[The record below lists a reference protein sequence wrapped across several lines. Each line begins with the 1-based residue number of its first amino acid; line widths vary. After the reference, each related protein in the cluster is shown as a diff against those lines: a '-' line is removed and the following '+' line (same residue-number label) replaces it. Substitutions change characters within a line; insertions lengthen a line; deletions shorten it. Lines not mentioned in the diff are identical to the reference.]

1 MIKIKNN
8 KIYFNFKRFNYLII
22 FLYITINQK
31 SYQSEVEL
39 NNVLIFNSK
48 NFRAG
53 NFAINNNGDMIIEYS
68 YHETRLFYGLKQNG
82 RYFFIDENG
91 NEASTKEIN
100 ISNSEGEYIK
110 RYESKNSFIF
120 LNNNDN
126 KQYLLSISSYNS
138 VTELYDLDNIENNSI
153 RDTIGL
159 LNYQIFSY
167 EFSLLELPLNNKK
180 EYLLIYT
187 KSTNTTSEGDILMLN
202 TLSFPDKNL
211 YNCNTNQKFSIDNYY
226 NRVVSGFVMNSL
238 IIIFYL
244 DRSLFYTIIIY
255 DFEFNEKNIINDFWP
270 VSADYYNKGNGLF
283 FKCIHLKEN
292 IGVFIFYTGMDDYCP
307 VIYIGRINET
317 DFLLYDLFAIFEL
330 GEYQFD
336 ATSILLNDLAKIN
349 DNRFSFVTTSKNNNI
364 IYILLFDIFNSDKN
378 LKIRIYKPNLNNY
391 KFIFELSTIIYNN
404 YLVFSS
410 TVINSDASEEQNYF
424 SIFMILGF
432 ANGTDNIIDIS
443 SFLMDNNE
451 NLENNL
457 IIELTKNITI
467 DNNIFGYEITE
478 KINLVSILEQII
490 FYNKENKNTKL
501 TNNETLNI
509 NYIFKQNKNIIKT
522 YEYYNL
528 SYQFIIQEANY
539 EKFNSFA
546 YEIIDIPSTLPY
558 SEDDQINFFIS
569 NKFFGRTNILQF
581 KLCHK
586 FCETCSEIG
595 ININDQKCES
605 CLPDYQYDYQEIS
618 FPNCVPEG
626 HYKNSE
632 NKIVSFLEGYP
643 KFFINITSGKK
654 IYFDDNLDC
663 LDEYPFLMSNNECKD
678 FCSYEDLLNQNCS
691 IEKPNDLLYE
701 KLKEL
706 IQTYP
711 ADGESIVVKG
721 EDEYAFQ
728 VTTTKNELDS
738 LDGIYINEYNLS
750 MIDMAECENLIRGT
764 YDEIDD
770 NISLI
775 FLKFEKLASTASE
788 KNVQY
793 ELYHPVTKE
802 LIDLSICDE
811 NHINIYIP
819 ITLSEE
825 TQDKYIKLKKSGYNL
840 FNINDSF
847 YNDICTRYE
856 SDNGTDILLSDRK
869 NYFYYNNDTR
879 CQSNCEYSEYST
891 STQYLKCQCN
901 VETQNIDVKEPEKF
915 TGKTIVTSFY
925 SVLKYSNYKVLK
937 CFKLVF
943 CSKGISK
950 NYGSVIVIILFLLYI
965 PCFIFYIIKGID
977 PIKIDSIKTYFE
989 KPKENNNNGNN
1000 NSKNNIKINS
1010 FKNKNLNNNNKENSK
1025 NKLIKI
1031 RDKINVEK
1039 KRTIT
1044 EIDLINNQLNLNEIT
1059 IFKKS
1064 IKKMDFP
1071 PKRKGFK
1078 NIKKKK
1084 QPQIILTSLFNKS
1097 VRNRLVTEK
1106 EKEKLDKFDSMIN
1119 KSQKINSNVGMLESK
1134 KRKLNSK
1141 FKDNKIMPILEKE
1154 EITPKVEEKDDF
1166 ELNELDYFEA
1176 IKLDKRSFCR
1186 IYWTLLKRE
1195 HIILFTF
1202 FSWYDYNIYYIKFAR
1217 FFFLICTDMAMNVFF
1232 FSDDT
1237 MHKIYLDYGKYDFV
1251 QQIPQIIYSTIV
1263 SQALEIFI
1271 CFLSLTD
1278 KYIYQIKELRTKKKS
1293 QESVLKIIRSINI
1306 KLIGFF
1312 VFTFVLFLVY
1322 WYIITAFCAVYINTQ
1337 VPFIKDSFISFGTS
1351 LIAPFIIYLLPAVLR
1366 IIALKD
1372 ADKKRLNFVYKL
1384 SEIIPFF

>member
-478 KINLVSILEQII
+478 EINLVSIPEQII

-546 YEIIDIPSTLPY
+546 YENIDIPSTLPY

-678 FCSYEDLLNQNCS
+678 FCSYEDLFYQNCS

-788 KNVQY
+788 KNIQY

-891 STQYLKCQCN
+891 FTQYLKCQCN

-989 KPKENNNNGNN
+989 KPKENNNKGNN

-1064 IKKMDFP
+1064 IKKLDFP
-1071 PKRKGFK
+1071 QKRKEFK
-1078 NIKKKK
+1078 N
-1084 QPQIILTSLFNKS
+1084 
-1097 VRNRLVTEK
+1097 
-1106 EKEKLDKFDSMIN
+1106 
-1119 KSQKINSNVGMLESK
+1119 
-1134 KRKLNSK
+1134 
-1141 FKDNKIMPILEKE
+1141 
-1154 EITPKVEEKDDF
+1154 
-1166 ELNELDYFEA
+1166 
-1176 IKLDKRSFCR
+1176 
-1186 IYWTLLKRE
+1186 
-1195 HIILFTF
+1195 
-1202 FSWYDYNIYYIKFAR
+1202 
-1217 FFFLICTDMAMNVFF
+1217 
-1232 FSDDT
+1232 
-1237 MHKIYLDYGKYDFV
+1237 
-1251 QQIPQIIYSTIV
+1251 
-1263 SQALEIFI
+1263 
-1271 CFLSLTD
+1271 
-1278 KYIYQIKELRTKKKS
+1278 TKKKS
-1293 QESVLKIIRSINI
+1293 SLK
-1306 KLIGFF
+1306 L
-1312 VFTFVLFLVY
+1312 Y
-1322 WYIITAFCAVYINTQ
+1322 
-1337 VPFIKDSFISFGTS
+1337 
-1351 LIAPFIIYLLPAVLR
+1351 
-1366 IIALKD
+1366 
-1372 ADKKRLNFVYKL
+1372 
-1384 SEIIPFF
+1384 